1 MTAASGPWAG
11 KEIGRS
17 RWNGNG
23 LSGADGNRNHDLF
36 DANEALYQLS
46 YSPVDVVVL
55 RMTTRYT
62 LVRPIPK
69 RKSACVPKPHRSVAA
84 SHLVHEGH
92 SVCERRHWHGLL
104 RRNLFMSL
112 LPCADCDAECMCG
125 VAICKGAKPD
135 MRIATLEDGFASQPV
150 HEPASV
156 CGLRRWRR
164 VLCRDS
170 YVTGRFLT
178 DCDAGGWVCV
188 ATRS

>member
-62 LVRPIPK
+62 LIRPFSK
-69 RKSACVPKPHRSVAA
+69 RKSACVSCRIGVSRRRGVAIRMRRRPRERTATLTGAFA
-84 SHLVHEGH
+84 SQPVHELAL
-92 SVCERRHWHGLL
+92 VCGL
-104 RRNLFMSL
+104 RRYEVVLRRDSYVTGRFL
-112 LPCADCDAECMCG
+112 TDCDAECMCG
-125 VAICKGAKPD
+125 VAIRKGTKPD
-135 MRIATLEDGFASQPV
+135 MRIATLEDGFASQSV
-150 HEPASV
+150 REPASV
-156 CGLRRWRR
+156 CGLRQ
-164 VLCRDS
+164 
-170 YVTGRFLT
+170 
-178 DCDAGGWVCV
+178 
-188 ATRS
+188 